1 MKRRRPERME
11 EFCRMFSVATG
22 LRVDETHRE
31 SIEKAVERRMAA
43 LDVGT
48 GAEYSKI
55 LQNPG
60 NLRAELEAVIPDIMR
75 SDTVFFRFREH
86 FDLLKERLVPEV
98 LQRVGA
104 DRSIRIWDAGCATG
118 EETYSS
124 AILLDMYFRRFARDA
139 QVVGTDINASAV
151 EIAVRGMYKSVSV
164 EGLDSRELA
173 YFTRRNGVYEIR
185 QRVRDRVRFARHNLI
200 DDLPTWKR
208 AGMMNMDIVV
218 CRDVL
223 LYFQPEIAQRV
234 IIQFYESMAPGGY
247 LILGHAEG
255 MLTVHS
261 PFEHCVYEDTVYCRK
276 QLLGRGRVAPFF
288 PIH

>member
-1 MKRRRPERME
+1 LKRRPPEQME

-43 LDVGT
+43 LDVRT
-48 GAEYSKI
+48 REEYSKI
-55 LQNPG
+55 LRNPG
-60 NLRAELEAVIPDIMR
+60 TLRAEVEAVIPDILH

-98 LQRVGA
+98 LQRVGTE
-104 DRSIRIWDAGCATG
+104 RSIRIWDAGCATG
-118 EETYSS
+118 EETYST

-139 QVVGTDINASAV
+139 HVMGTDINASAV
-151 EIAVRGMYKSVSV
+151 ESAITGVYKSVSL

-173 YFTRRNGVYEIR
+173 YFTRKNGIYEIR

-200 DDLPTWKR
+200 DDLATWKR
-208 AGMMNMDIVV
+208 AGITDMDVIV

-223 LYFQPEIAQRV
+223 LYFEPEIAQRV

-261 PFEHCVYEDTVYCRK
+261 PFEHSVYEDMVYCRK
-276 QLLGRGRVAPFF
+276 QLLGCGRMTGFF